1 MLIVKKH
8 YLFPCQKLARMSSF
22 KDRKKFEFI
31 TNGSALKLFLFK
43 PLLSELKFPLVK
55 SFPTTFILKQEN
67 IQVSGKHA
75 IKGPYFSQEFCV
87 IFLFVGAHN
96 SKENIVNL
104 LTKKVIW
111 YPNFFFINVVPK
123 RPWWPSGLS
132 HCSNSSRVA
141 AEDPGLNP
149 AQVRL
154 TN

>member
-1 MLIVKKH
+1 MVQLWSFF
-8 YLFPCQKLARMSSF
+8 YLSLFFLSLSS
-22 KDRKKFEFI
+22 RW
-31 TNGSALKLFLFK
+31 SSLFLT
-43 PLLSELKFPLVK
+43 LLSQSRKIYKFR
-55 SFPTTFILKQEN
+55 EN
-67 IQVSGKHA
+67 MLF
-75 IKGPYFSQEFCV
+75 KGPYFSQEFCV

-149 AQVRL
+149 CSGLGYCSELPAIVRADSSEIFR
-154 TN
+154 